1 MDAVD
6 DDASMNNGAS
16 AARSSKPA
24 AGDPPGLR
32 AQLGATIGAGR
43 RLLQAHIDLAKA
55 EMSEIAGSVGRMIG
69 LFAGA
74 FALVLFAGLL
84 LAIGGMLFLGEW
96 LFGSIGWG
104 VLLGTMLLID
114 LAIAAVLMALDVSSK
129 RVGMA
134 FTIGALA
141 GIAVGLVLGLD
152 LTHRGW
158 QALGD
163 AVAPQFDAAQR
174 TTNLAVGSLAVIG
187 ALVGLIAA
195 ARGGVGGRIG
205 TILVAAVGGAVVGAV
220 VGWLTSVTIPAQV
233 GAAIGVFVALV
244 VWPVMAGLDVMR
256 AGIDGEQIA
265 KKFKPEQ
272 TIELTKETIEWVRA
286 RTPLVPKS

>member
-1 MDAVD
+1 MGAVED
-6 DDASMNNGAS
+6 DGSRNNGA
-16 AARSSKPA
+16 AAPRSSEA
-24 AGDPPGLR
+24 ATGEPPGLR
-32 AQLGATIGAGR
+32 AQIGATVGAGR

-55 EMSEIAGSVGRMIG
+55 EMSEIAGSVGRMVG

-84 LAIGGMLFLGEW
+84 IAIGGILFLGEW

-104 VLLGTMLLID
+104 VLLGTVLLID
-114 LAIAAVLMALDVSSK
+114 LAVVAVLLALDVSSK
-129 RVGMA
+129 RIGMA
-134 FTIGALA
+134 FTIGALV

-158 QALGD
+158 QALGE
-163 AVAPQFDAAQR
+163 AVAPQFEPAQR

-187 ALVGLIAA
+187 VLIGLIVAA
-195 ARGGVGGRIG
+195 KGGVGGRIA
-205 TILVAAVGGAVVGAV
+205 TILGAAVAGAMLGAV

-233 GAAIGVFVALV
+233 GAAIGVFVALLT
-244 VWPVMAGLDVMR
+244 WPVMAALDLMR
-256 AGIDGEQIA
+256 TGIDGEQIA

>member
-1 MDAVD
+1 VD
-6 DDASMNNGAS
+6 DDASMNNGTTAP
-16 AARSSKPA
+16 RSNPPA
-24 AGDPPGLR
+24 TDEPPGLR

-43 RLLQAHIDLAKA
+43 RLFQAHVDLAKT
-55 EMSEIAGSVGRMIG
+55 EMSEIAGSVGRMVG

-74 FALVLFAGLL
+74 FALALFAGLL
-84 LAIGGMLFLGEW
+84 IAIGGILFLGEW

-114 LAIAAVLMALDVSSK
+114 LAVMAVLVALDVSS
-129 RVGMA
+129 RRIGMA
-134 FTIGALA
+134 FTIGALV
-141 GIAVGLVLGLD
+141 GIVVGLVLGLD

-163 AVAPQFDAAQR
+163 AVASQFDPAQR
-174 TTNLAVGSLAVIG
+174 TTNLALGSLAVIG
-187 ALVGLIAA
+187 ALVGLVVT
-195 ARGGVGGRIG
+195 ARGGLGGRIG
-205 TILVAAVGGAVVGAV
+205 TIIGGAVAGAIVGAI

-244 VWPVMAGLDVMR
+244 TWPVMAALDLMR
-256 AGIDGEQIA
+256 TGIDGEEIA
-265 KKFKPEQ
+265 KKFKPEA